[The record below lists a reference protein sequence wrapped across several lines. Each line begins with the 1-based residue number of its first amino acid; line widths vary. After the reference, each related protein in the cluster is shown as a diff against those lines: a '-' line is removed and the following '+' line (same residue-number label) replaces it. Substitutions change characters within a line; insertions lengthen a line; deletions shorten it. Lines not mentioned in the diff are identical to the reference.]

1 MSEIAGFWSYVHD
14 DDKSVGGAIVNL
26 AKRLIGEF
34 ELLSAEPLRLFIDR
48 DIQWGEAWKERID
61 KELQETTF
69 FIPII
74 TPRYFLSEECR
85 RELVE
90 FKTAAARFGVSQLL
104 LPIYYVTVPEM
115 EEREPQDEL
124 MAYVKTAQRAD
135 MRETRLA
142 EEMDATYR
150 RLVNRLATRLLRV
163 SRDTEGLSGPSTEDT
178 AKPPAHVV
186 QAAANRG
193 GSSSPPPS
201 SLDLSETPSP
211 QTAETVEGEEQEGS
225 LDRLAAGEDALNAWA
240 EAIEELS
247 AEVETL
253 GNAAAESTPE
263 MEAADSFAKQ
273 LAVANALARRLEEPS
288 QNIARIAQDYST
300 HLLTVDPAVQQL
312 IENAKTN
319 EKQRDELR
327 DLFATLLEMI
337 AASREGTDPLVELA
351 DGMEVVAGVS
361 RELRPPVRRIQTALR
376 NVRDGQKVLDNW
388 ESQINDLTDEDNAST
403 RRSTPAA

>member
-1 MSEIAGFWSYVHD
+1 MAEIAGFWSYVHND
-14 DDKSVGGAIVNL
+14 NESVGGAIVKL

-74 TPRYFLSEECR
+74 TPRYFQSDECR

-124 MAYVKTAQRAD
+124 MAYVKEAQRED

-142 EEMDATYR
+142 EEMDAIYR
-150 RLVNRLATRLLRV
+150 RLVNRLATRLLRI
-163 SRDTEGLSGPSTEDT
+163 SRVTEGLEEVATTEAESFAVES
-178 AKPPAHVV
+178 AKSEPLQESPPALTESP
-186 QAAANRG
+186 NR
-193 GSSSPPPS
+193 
-201 SLDLSETPSP
+201 
-211 QTAETVEGEEQEGS
+211 AERRSHTQEGDVGPDGS
-225 LDRLAAGEDALNAWA
+225 LDTLAAGEDALSGWTKT
-240 EAIEELS
+240 IEELS
-247 AEVETL
+247 GEIETL
-253 GNAAAESTPE
+253 GNAAAQSTPD

-273 LAVANALARRLEEPS
+273 LAVANALAKRLEKPS

-300 HLLTVDPAVQQL
+300 HLLTVDPAIQQL
-312 IENAKTN
+312 IERAREDET
-319 EKQRDELR
+319 QRDELQE
-327 DLFATLLEMI
+327 LFDNLLEMI
-337 AASREGTDPLVELA
+337 EAAKVGTLPLIELA
-351 DGMEVVAGVS
+351 DGMDVMAGAS
-361 RELRPPVRRIQTALR
+361 RELRPPVRMIQTALR
-376 NVRDGQKVLDNW
+376 NIRDGQKVLDNW
-388 ESQINDLTDEDNAST
+388 ESQIKALPSADTNPGKSNGE
-403 RRSTPAA
+403 